1 MEKKNMS
8 KKDVLILILKVVIY
22 ICSLFLGFLGA
33 SAFTSCSSPS
43 PTLSQH
49 GYIIVNDT
57 IFLGR

>member
-1 MEKKNMS
+1 MKMS
-8 KKDVLILILKVVIY
+8 KKDVLIMILKVVIY
-22 ICSLFLGFLGA
+22 ICTLLLGILGA

-49 GYIIVNDT
+49 GYILINDT

>member
-8 KKDVLILILKVVIY
+8 KKDVLIIILKVVIY
-22 ICSLFLGFLGA
+22 ICTLFIGFLGA

-43 PTLSQH
+43 PSLSQH
-49 GYIIVNDT
+49 GYILINDT

>member
-1 MEKKNMS
+1 MVKNMS
-8 KKDVLILILKVVIY
+8 KKDVIVIILKVVIY
-22 ICSLFLGFLGA
+22 ICTLFLGFLGA

-43 PTLSQH
+43 PSLSQH

>member
-1 MEKKNMS
+1 MS
-8 KKDVLILILKVVIY
+8 KKDVVVIILKVVIY
-22 ICSLFLGFLGA
+22 ICTLFLGFLGA